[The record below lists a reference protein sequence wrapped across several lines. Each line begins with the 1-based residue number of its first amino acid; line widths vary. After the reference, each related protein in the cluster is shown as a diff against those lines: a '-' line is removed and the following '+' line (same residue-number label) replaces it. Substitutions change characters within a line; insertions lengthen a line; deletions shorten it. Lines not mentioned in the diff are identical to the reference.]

1 MSSPAVTSSSFFRI
15 AQVLAWALTIT
26 IVVLTIVPPFLR
38 PVTGAPH
45 NFEHFVMFLLAGAA
59 FSLGYPRRELI
70 LCASAILFSGIL
82 ELLQLSAP
90 GRHARISDFVVD
102 ALGACAGVVF
112 GSLLVSQRSRSAD
125 MK

>member
-1 MSSPAVTSSSFFRI
+1 MRSPALTSSSFLRI
-15 AQVLAWALTIT
+15 TQVLAWVLTLT

-38 PVTGAPH
+38 PATGAPH

-102 ALGACAGVVF
+102 ALGACAGIVF
-112 GSLLVSQRSRSAD
+112 GSLLVAQRSRSVD